1 METVTIPKEEY
12 ITLIEEV
19 KMLKNTRLY
28 QRLLEFEANIK
39 SKKYTR
45 ADLGF

>member
-1 METVTIPKEEY
+1 MKKINKR
-12 ITLIEEV
+12 

-39 SKKYTR
+39 SKKYAR
-45 ADLGF
+45 AGLGF